1 MLEELYLQNFVIFS
15 RGTLPFGAG
24 LNVISGETGAGKS
37 LLADALA
44 LALGARADA
53 ALIRSGCDR
62 AVVKAVFSAPSS
74 IIERLN
80 ALGVEIEDETL
91 LFERHLRSGAAAR
104 MLLGGAPVS
113 VAVAREIADRL
124 LDLAAQNEHTRLY
137 AENYQRELLDRF
149 GKIDLSSYREIF
161 QPAAALAKRI
171 AAGDQDKMERQ
182 RERER
187 VRYWLDKIAAFNFQP
202 DDCLLAE
209 RIAALTH
216 REQIAAAAATGV
228 AALSDN
234 ENSVAAQIAGLIR
247 QLSAAAAHSADLAAA
262 KESLTTAQDALNAA
276 TRQLQ
281 NIELSEAADLDALI
295 ARDEELKT
303 LLRALDCPNVA
314 ALPAVESEWQ
324 RRERELAD
332 DEFDAAAARQEFD
345 RLWRELLT
353 RGQEI
358 RRRRIAAGEKLAA
371 KVNRELRALEMPQ
384 AKFSVAARPFA
395 EIEGEPTARMAT
407 VSASGLDAVA
417 FMIAPNIGEPARAL
431 AQTASGGEA
440 ARTMLAIKTALAE
453 TQTAETLF
461 FDEIDSGVGGRLG
474 DVLGKKLRELAK
486 SRQVIVI
493 THLPQIAAYARRHLR
508 VVKESERGQTMTRVE
523 EMTGE
528 ARVEEIAQMINGAA
542 ATATT
547 REQAREMLAAGEN
560 N

>member
-44 LALGARADA
+44 LALGARADT

-62 AVVKAVFSAPSS
+62 AVVKAVFSAPAA
-74 IIERLN
+74 IVERLN

-91 LFERHLRSGAAAR
+91 LFERHLRAGAAAR

-113 VAVAREIADRL
+113 VAVAREIADQL

-149 GKIDLSSYREIF
+149 GKIDLSPYREIF
-161 QPAAALAKRI
+161 QPALALAKRI
-171 AAGDQDKMERQ
+171 AAGDQDQMERQ

-202 DDCLLAE
+202 DDGLLAE

-216 REQIAAAAATGV
+216 REQIAAAAATGI

-234 ENSVAAQIAGLIR
+234 ENSVAAQIAGLVR

-262 KESLTTAQDALNAA
+262 KESLTTALDALNTA

-281 NIELSEAADLDALI
+281 NIELSETADLDALI

-303 LLRALDCPNVA
+303 LLRALDCSAA

-332 DEFDAAAARQEFD
+332 DEFDAAAARREFD

-384 AKFSVAARPFA
+384 AKFSVEARPFA
-395 EIEGEPTARMAT
+395 EVEGEPTARMAT
-407 VSASGLDAVA
+407 ITASGLDAVA
-417 FMIAPNIGEPARAL
+417 FMIAPNVGEPARAL

-453 TQTAETLF
+453 TQAAETLF

-474 DVLGKKLRELAK
+474 DVLGKKLRELAQ

-493 THLPQIAAYARRHLR
+493 THLPQIAAYAHRHLR
-508 VVKESERGQTMTRVE
+508 VVKESERGQTTTRVE

-547 REQAREMLAAGEN
+547 REQAREMLAAGESN
-560 N
+560 

>member
-44 LALGARADA
+44 LALGARADT

-62 AVVKAVFSAPSS
+62 AVVKAVFSAPAA
-74 IIERLN
+74 IVERLN

-91 LFERHLRSGAAAR
+91 LFERHLRAGAAAR

-113 VAVAREIADRL
+113 VAVAREIADQL

-161 QPAAALAKRI
+161 QPALALAKRI
-171 AAGDQDKMERQ
+171 AAGDQDQMERQ

-202 DDCLLAE
+202 DDGLLAE

-216 REQIAAAAATGV
+216 REQIAAAAATGI

-234 ENSVAAQIAGLIR
+234 ENSVAAQIAGLVR

-262 KESLTTAQDALNAA
+262 KESLTTALDALNTA

-281 NIELSEAADLDALI
+281 NIELSETADLDALI

-303 LLRALDCPNVA
+303 LLRALDCSAA

-332 DEFDAAAARQEFD
+332 DEFDAAAARREFD

-384 AKFSVAARPFA
+384 AKFSVAARQFA
-395 EIEGEPTARMAT
+395 EVEGEPTARMAT
-407 VSASGLDAVA
+407 ITASGLDAVA
-417 FMIAPNIGEPARAL
+417 FMIAPNVGEPARAL

-453 TQTAETLF
+453 TQAAETLF

-474 DVLGKKLRELAK
+474 DVLGKKLRELAQ

-493 THLPQIAAYARRHLR
+493 THLPQIAAYAHRHLR
-508 VVKESERGQTMTRVE
+508 VVKESERGQTTTRVE

-547 REQAREMLAAGEN
+547 REQAREMLAAGKSN
-560 N
+560 